1 MAGLKRGN
9 CSESG
14 ENTERSKGRNG
25 RNGSM
30 EQRVW
35 REGLAVGCD
44 LCEVASR
51 RADGSS
57 HVLMGCLKPRDTK
70 KSVVFRGIITDSKGS

>member
-1 MAGLKRGN
+1 
-9 CSESG
+9 
-14 ENTERSKGRNG
+14 
-25 RNGSM
+25 M

-44 LCEVASR
+44 LREVASR

-70 KSVVFRGIITDSKGS
+70 KWVVFRGIITDSKGNRNVQGTCIQSLPSLGLPSSTSTSYELP